1 MKKNIRYLGMDVH
14 AATIAVAVAEGR
26 GQVRSLGTIENTP
39 EAVARLIKKLG
50 SPATLHVC
58 YEAGPTGY
66 VLYWQLTKLGVHCEV
81 IAPSLVPVKA
91 GDRIKTDRRDAEK
104 LARAFRAGDLTAI
117 FVPSAEHEALRDLVR
132 AREAAKTDEVRAK
145 HRLTKYLLRC
155 GKYPPA
161 GTRAWSLSYGRWL
174 KTVTFEQPA
183 QNVVFLEYMVE
194 VEHQGAR
201 IQRLDKAI
209 DEAIVAAP
217 RDMKAVIEALQSL
230 RGVAKIT
237 AVTLAVE
244 VGTFQRFER
253 ATQLM
258 SYTGMVPSERS
269 SGARERRGAITKAGN
284 SRMRRVLIEAAH
296 HYRHQPRLSA
306 RQRALQRELDP
317 RVLEI
322 AWKAQLRLSRRYAT
336 LNSKSK
342 PAAKV
347 VTAVARELVGFIWAI
362 GNAAE
367 SHSLPKVPPKA
378 RKAA

>member
-1 MKKNIRYLGMDVH
+1 VRNNTRYLGLDVH
-14 AATIAVAVAEGR
+14 AATIAVAIAEGR
-26 GQVRSLGTIENTP
+26 GEVRSLGTIENRP
-39 EAVARLIKKLG
+39 EAVARLLKKLG
-50 SPATLHVC
+50 NLSTLHVC

-104 LARAFRAGDLTAI
+104 LARALRAGDLTSV

-132 AREAAKTDEVRAK
+132 AREAAKTDELRAR
-145 HRLTKYLLRC
+145 HRLSKYLLRC

-161 GTRAWSLSYGRWL
+161 EGRAWSLAYWRWL
-174 KTVTFEQPA
+174 KTVKFEHSA
-183 QNVVFLEYMVE
+183 QNVVLLECIVE

-209 DEAIVAAP
+209 DDAIAGAP
-217 RDMKAVIEALQSL
+217 RELKAVIEALQSL

-237 AVTLAVE
+237 AVTVAVE

-258 SYTGMVPSERS
+258 SYTGIVPSERS
-269 SGARERRGAITKAGN
+269 SGLRERRGAITKAGN
-284 SRMRRVLIEAAH
+284 SHMRRVLIEAAH

-322 AWKAQLRLSRRYAT
+322 AWKAQLRLSRRYT
-336 LNSKSK
+336 QLSSKSK
-342 PAAKV
+342 PVAKV
-347 VTAVARELVGFIWAI
+347 VTAVARELVGFVWAI
-362 GNAAE
+362 GRAVEDQPMHKTRTAA
-367 SHSLPKVPPKA
+367 
-378 RKAA
+378 